1 MAVQQLKI
9 NYRGIFELLR
19 SDEVQ
24 AELVR
29 RARRVAAAAGPGQ
42 RVESEV
48 GKRRARA
55 AVITDTAEARVA
67 ESKSRNLTRAFGA
80 ARG

>member
-1 MAVQQLKI
+1 MAVQLKI

-29 RARRVAAAAGPGQ
+29 RANRVAAAAGPGH

-67 ESKSRNLTRAFGA
+67 EKHRNLTRAFGA